1 MITELLRELK
11 ERKIDLDGLVVT
23 PERLAELLQLVKN
36 PTISYNIAK
45 EVLVEMIDRGES
57 AEAIVEKKGLKQIS
71 DTGEIEGMIEE
82 VLAENPDAVQ
92 DLKEGKKKAFGFLVG
107 QVMRKTEG
115 KANPQMINKIL
126 KEKVGG

>member
-36 PTISYNIAK
+36 ATISYNIAK

-115 KANPQMINKIL
+115 KANPQIINKIL